1 VGSITSQ
8 LILILASPVFTRIF
22 SKAEFAEF
30 ALFSA
35 IVGCFGSIICARL
48 DLSIVIA
55 KRLADSKR
63 LLGMS
68 LFMTVV
74 ISTIGLLMAVLVKFY
89 FSNFKSVEIL
99 SVYIYLIPIALTFYG
114 GAQAF
119 ISYCNRI
126 NAYKEIITYKIF
138 LSVFT
143 VSSCIFFGYYNLGN
157 GLIGGVVSSLFFSV
171 TYFFYIYKN
180 LIPGNIFAWDK
191 KRFLL
196 AKKYKNIV
204 KYSIP
209 TAIIDNITVSLPI
222 FFLTNYFSDN
232 IVGNYALMIRIAQSP
247 ISIISQAVSQVSIK
261 KISDIVHQGISPLR
275 YIINL
280 GAFLLV
286 LISPI
291 ALIVWLYAPKLF
303 SIFFGPQWAASGEY
317 LQILI
322 FSLVFRSIISVLS
335 GALIPTGHVK
345 LCSIWQVLYFC
356 ATIVLYYLTAPNLE
370 IISFIYVM
378 MYADILLYSI
388 YLLIIMYGSR
398 NPLTFTVK

>member
-1 VGSITSQ
+1 
-8 LILILASPVFTRIF
+8 
-22 SKAEFAEF
+22 
-30 ALFSA
+30 
-35 IVGCFGSIICARL
+35 
-48 DLSIVIA
+48 
-55 KRLADSKR
+55 
-63 LLGMS
+63 
-68 LFMTVV
+68 
-74 ISTIGLLMAVLVKFY
+74 
-89 FSNFKSVEIL
+89 
-99 SVYIYLIPIALTFYG
+99 
-114 GAQAF
+114 
-119 ISYCNRI
+119 
-126 NAYKEIITYKIF
+126 
-138 LSVFT
+138 
-143 VSSCIFFGYYNLGN
+143 
-157 GLIGGVVSSLFFSV
+157 
-171 TYFFYIYKN
+171 
-180 LIPGNIFAWDK
+180 
-191 KRFLL
+191 
-196 AKKYKNIV
+196 
-204 KYSIP
+204 
-209 TAIIDNITVSLPI
+209 
-222 FFLTNYFSDN
+222 
-232 IVGNYALMIRIAQSP
+232 MIRIAQSP